1 MGNELLNTRNRP
13 SSLQL
18 PLQLPGVVLLFFL
31 GLEVS
36 QVVRAEL
43 LVHDSCPFVAIVINE
58 HRLVDHVQVLLIDGV
73 REDSSEVVRDVLE
86 LLRLLEPLL
95 DNGIVQAPVVWSE

>member
-1 MGNELLNTRNRP
+1 MGNELLNTWNRP

-18 PLQLPGVVLLFFL
+18 PLQLPGVVLLLFL

-43 LVHDSCPFVAIVINE
+43 LVHDSCPFVTIVINE
-58 HRLVDHVQVLLIDGV
+58 HRLVHHVQVLLIDGV
-73 REDSSEVVRDVLE
+73 REESSEVVRDVLE

-95 DNGIVQAPVVWSE
+95 DNGIV